1 MLAVEEM
8 AKRLTGEEARARILD
23 AASAQLTA
31 EGPRGLRLDAIAEEL
46 GVSRQAI
53 LHHFGT
59 RDGLIAAVVQRAL
72 ERLQAELAG
81 GLLALSD
88 HERGSQV
95 LVERT
100 FEVIVDR
107 GYGRMI
113 AWLALEHD
121 GRELDLFGTDQQ
133 LLATLAQIS
142 HALREKDVGPAEFR
156 DTLFT
161 FVLSTYAIL
170 GSAVFEK
177 GVYRSAGLSDD
188 ATAHKEF
195 RAWLSA
201 LLVAHLERKTPTKT
215 E

>member
-1 MLAVEEM
+1 M

-23 AASAQLTA
+23 AASAQLTS
-31 EGPRGLRLDAIAEEL
+31 EGPRGLRLDTIAEEL
-46 GVSRQAI
+46 GISRQAI

-72 ERLQAELAG
+72 ERLQSELAG

-88 HERGSQV
+88 HDRGSQV

-100 FEVIVDR
+100 FDVIVDK
-107 GYGRMI
+107 GYGRLI

-121 GRELDLFGTDQQ
+121 DGKLDLFGADQA
-133 LLATLAQIS
+133 LLASLAKIS
-142 HALREKDVGPAEFR
+142 HALRERELGPTEFR

-170 GSAVFEK
+170 GSAVFER
-177 GVYRSAGLSDD
+177 GVYRSAGLADD
-188 ATAHKEF
+188 ASAHREF

-201 LLVAHLERKTPTKT
+201 LLVEHLEGKKTKP

>member
-1 MLAVEEM
+1 MVYAGRLKKN

-46 GVSRQAI
+46 GISRQAI

-59 RDGLIAAVVQRAL
+59 RDGLIAAVVHRAL

-88 HERGSQV
+88 REKGSQV

-107 GYGRMI
+107 GYGRLM
-113 AWLALEHD
+113 AWLALEHGD
-121 GRELDLFGTDQQ
+121 AEMDLFGAETP
-133 LLATLAQIS
+133 LLASLAKIS
-142 HALREKDVGPAEFR
+142 HAIREQELGPTELR

-161 FVLSTYAIL
+161 FVLSTYAVL
-170 GSAVFEK
+170 GSAVFER
-177 GVYRSAGLSDD
+177 GVFRSAGIADD
-188 ATAHKEF
+188 PNAHKEF

-201 LLVAHLERKTPTKT
+201 LLVEHLEGKRR
-215 E
+215 